1 MTRTIMGA
9 PPAAAVTA
17 GSLGLGTTD
26 SPTFSAVNLGGV
38 TPGST
43 LRFVG
48 RKTTS
53 GAPASG
59 TFVTNDVMLDS
70 AGLWWLCTAGGTPG
84 TWSSFP
90 TASALGLG
98 TANSPQFTA
107 LSLSGVS
114 PGSTMR
120 FVGRNTSAGA
130 PATGTWL
137 LGDVLI
143 DVNGVLW
150 LCTTAGTP
158 GTWSYAVPSHGSA
171 HAPNGSDPAL
181 VALTAYTSSDQTT
194 TSATAADITSLSLS
208 VPTAGTY
215 EFLFTMLWQSTTTTN
230 GAAFTMKS
238 SGAPSTSALGYHLHL
253 QNTTTTQ
260 NWFAFTALGS
270 SQGVGTAG
278 SAGTSYTAEYRGHL
292 VATSTGTLVPTIA
305 IGGGTAGNTV
315 TLKAGSWSR
324 LDRVS

>member
-215 EFLFTMLWQSTTTTN
+215 EFLFTMFWQSTTTTN

-238 SGAPSTSALGYHLHL
+238 SGAPTTSALGYHLHL

-278 SAGTSYTAEYRGHL
+278 SANTSYTAEYRGHL